1 VVSLGSPHS
10 SSFTSH
16 RRANLC
22 LRWFDDLSWSFLRR
36 TGCMG
41 RNRIGGC
48 GLLAKPFLCSYLF
61 DVIFSLAPWCFRYS
75 FHDGLH
81 NLLSQ
86 LFMVCIYT
94 DCSFTEG
101 RVFSEPDKTMSII
114 YIQHHLP
121 RESTTTCLIHRLVKH
136 LLQYQTL
143 NDRTLKFPLC

>member
-1 VVSLGSPHS
+1 
-10 SSFTSH
+10 
-16 RRANLC
+16 
-22 LRWFDDLSWSFLRR
+22 
-36 TGCMG
+36 MG

-61 DVIFSLAPWCFRYS
+61 DVIFSLAPWRFRYS

-86 LFMVCIYT
+86 LFMVCVYT

-121 RESTTTCLIHRLVKH
+121 R
-136 LLQYQTL
+136 
-143 NDRTLKFPLC
+143 